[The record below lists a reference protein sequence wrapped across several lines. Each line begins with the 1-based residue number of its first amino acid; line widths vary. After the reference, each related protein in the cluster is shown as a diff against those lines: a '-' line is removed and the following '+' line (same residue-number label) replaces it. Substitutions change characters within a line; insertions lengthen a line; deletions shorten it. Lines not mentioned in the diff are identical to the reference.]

1 MDEPSPY
8 DVPAPNGGPPPEER
22 RGHVTREQIALG
34 VLVGALF
41 AVSVCVAAVL
51 AFDYSPAAP
60 VVVVAV
66 AVGLGSMIARNVH
79 DPAFKSAA
87 IGMVVGGAATV
98 LLWPIFP
105 VDGL

>member
-1 MDEPSPY
+1 MDEPGPY

-22 RGHVTREQIALG
+22 RGRVTLEQVALG
-34 VLVGALF
+34 VFVGALF

-51 AFDYSPAAP
+51 AFDVGPAAP

-66 AVGLGSMIARNVH
+66 AVGLGSMVARNAH

-87 IGMVVGGAATV
+87 IGLVVGGVAAV
-98 LLWPIFP
+98 LLWPVFP
-105 VDGL
+105 VDSL